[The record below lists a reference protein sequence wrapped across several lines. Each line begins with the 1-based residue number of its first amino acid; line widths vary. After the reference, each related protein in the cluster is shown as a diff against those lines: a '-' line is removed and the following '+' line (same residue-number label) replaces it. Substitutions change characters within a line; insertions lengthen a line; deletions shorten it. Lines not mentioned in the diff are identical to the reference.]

1 MEEKQTLDLNSIV
14 KIEQLPKILEQL
26 DILGEL
32 VDEKL
37 EGIEDLECTEENKTE
52 VKNKRTEIN
61 NMLSILETKRKE
73 IKKAIMNPYD
83 IFNDK
88 YENVTKKKLESA
100 SLLLKTKID
109 TIENEQKEKGLANIK
124 TYFEEYCKHLNIN
137 VDFDRMNLN
146 ITLTGL
152 GKTLEGKKYKDEIK
166 MKLDSIASD
175 LRLIDLEEYRD
186 EILLEYNQN
195 MDFAKSKLIVVERH
209 RQIEELKKQEEEKKK
224 VVEQEELIEQAV
236 NEVVEEVIV
245 APVEINEETEQE
257 ELTVSFTVIGTRE
270 QLKKVKEFLISEGIR
285 YE

>member
-1 MEEKQTLDLNSIV
+1 MQMNNKIIV
-14 KIEQLPKILEQL
+14 LEQLPIIKY
-26 DILGEL
+26 
-32 VDEKL
+32 KL
-37 EGIEDLECTEENKTE
+37 EELSKEIQKE
-52 VKNKRTEIN
+52 VSKA
-61 NMLSILETKRKE
+61 TKLVATVDNVKE
-73 IKKAIMNPYD
+73 IKELRAKLNKDFNELETQRKQVKQAIMS
-83 IFNDK
+83 K
-88 YENVTKKKLESA
+88 YEDFEKIYKENVSNLYSNADIE
-100 SLLLKTKID
+100 LKNKVNNV
-109 TIENEQKEKGLANIK
+109 ENGLKEKGITNIK
-124 TYFEEYCKHLNIN
+124 AYFEEYCKHLNIH

-152 GKTLEGKKYKDEIK
+152 GKNLEGKKYKDEIK

-175 LRLIDLEEYRD
+175 LRLIDLEEYSD

-209 RQIEELKKQEEEKKK
+209 RQIEELKRQEEEKKK

>member
-1 MEEKQTLDLNSIV
+1 MNNEIIV
-14 KIEQLPKILEQL
+14 LEQLPIIKYKLEQL
-26 DILGEL
+26 SKEIEKEVDVATKL
-32 VDEKL
+32 VAT
-37 EGIEDLECTEENKTE
+37 TEN
-52 VKNKRTEIN
+52 V
-61 NMLSILETKRKE
+61 KE
-73 IKKAIMNPYD
+73 IKNIRAKLNKDFSELETQRKQVKQAIMSKYD
-83 IFNDK
+83 EFEKIYK
-88 YENVTKKKLESA
+88 ENVSDLYAKADFE
-100 SLLLKTKID
+100 LKNKVNNV
-109 TIENEQKEKGLANIK
+109 ENGLKETGLANIK
-124 TYFEEYCKHLNIN
+124 KYFYEYCQHLNIN
-137 VDFDRMNLN
+137 VDFEKMNLN

-209 RQIEELKKQEEEKKK
+209 RKIEELKRQEEEKKK

>member
-1 MEEKQTLDLNSIV
+1 VKQAIMSKYEDFEKIYKENVSNLYSNAD
-14 KIEQLPKILEQL
+14 IEL
-26 DILGEL
+26 
-32 VDEKL
+32 
-37 EGIEDLECTEENKTE
+37 
-52 VKNKRTEIN
+52 KNKVN
-61 NMLSILETKRKE
+61 NV
-73 IKKAIMNPYD
+73 
-83 IFNDK
+83 
-88 YENVTKKKLESA
+88 ENGL
-100 SLLLKTKID
+100 
-109 TIENEQKEKGLANIK
+109 KEKGIANIK
-124 TYFEEYCKHLNIN
+124 AYFEEYCKHLNIN

-209 RQIEELKKQEEEKKK
+209 RQIEELKRQEEEKKK